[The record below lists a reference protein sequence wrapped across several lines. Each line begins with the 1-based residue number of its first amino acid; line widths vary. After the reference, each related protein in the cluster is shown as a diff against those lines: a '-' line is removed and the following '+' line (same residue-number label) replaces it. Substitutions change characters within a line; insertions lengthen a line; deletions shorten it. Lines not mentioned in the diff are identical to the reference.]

1 MNAES
6 GAGGV
11 RDQLEQP
18 SCWSNA
24 TMGIE
29 VESTGNRAM
38 TSHTRDFGYIL
49 SGHKN
54 DQKQMDNQSP
64 KRELCFWQAVVTLS
78 LKKIVIAW
86 EGEALCFTATT
97 QETDM
102 EKWMVRIVRC

>member
-38 TSHTRDFGYIL
+38 TSNTRDFGYIL
-49 SGHKN
+49 SGHN
-54 DQKQMDNQSP
+54 LLLAGYSM
-64 KRELCFWQAVVTLS
+64 
-78 LKKIVIAW
+78 LKIRLV
-86 EGEALCFTATT
+86 
-97 QETDM
+97 
-102 EKWMVRIVRC
+102 